1 MTVDVSPDGKQIVFD
16 LLGDIYV
23 IPAEGGEAK
32 SLTHGMAWD
41 EQPRWSPDGRRIV
54 FTSDRGGGD
63 NLWVMD
69 RDGSHAHAI
78 SNESF
83 RLLNSPAWSPDGQY
97 VAGRKH
103 FTSTR
108 SAGAGEIW
116 MYHVDQGGDGIQMT
130 KRRTEQKDEG
140 EPAFSRDGRYLY
152 WSMDATPGPSFDYNK
167 DGNGQI
173 YVIQRLDR
181 ESGEIT
187 SVAGGPG
194 SASRPTPSP
203 DGKWLAYIKRVRFR
217 SVLHVMD
224 LQSGEEHPLYAGLD
238 RDLQEIWAMHGTYPG
253 MSWTADSKS
262 IVFWA
267 AGGIH
272 RIDVATKQVRDI
284 PFHVADTRRVTEAL
298 HFPVAVGPDSMSAHM
313 LRWVSVSPKG
323 GRVVYSAMGHLYV
336 KDLPGGKPHRLTTQS
351 DHWEFFP
358 SWSRDGSRIVY
369 TTWNDSTLGSVR
381 VISAGGGSG
390 KVVTKQ
396 PGHYVE
402 PVFSPDGST
411 IVYRATTGGY
421 LFSTAWAREPGIYS
435 VSASGGPAKRI
446 SQHGQN
452 PMFGAANDRVYLVD
466 VNGNDQDDR
475 SIFSIGLDG
484 REERTHLKGVYF
496 TEAALSPDEKWIAF
510 HEKYRVWVAPAVRAG
525 RPVDIGTGMRD
536 LPVKLVSND
545 AGDWLAWSGDSKTLH
560 WSLGDQLYTRPLTE
574 LFKFA
579 AGAPDSIVDKPAS
592 HQGIGFRYALDK
604 PAGVIALTGAKLV
617 TMKGD
622 EIIDDGAIVVTGSRI
637 TAIGP
642 RSSVSIPKGA
652 KVIDCAGKT
661 ITPGFIDC
669 HWHGGMGSE
678 GLIPQSSWID
688 GASLAFGVTTLHDP
702 SNDSY
707 EIFTHQEMQRAGL
720 VIAPRIF
727 STGTIL
733 YGAKGD
739 FHADVDS
746 LGDALMHLRRMK
758 AYGANSV
765 KSYNQPRRDERQM
778 VLEAARQTQM
788 SVVPE
793 GGALYPH
800 NMTMVID
807 GHTGVEHAIPLAH
820 MYDDVVQLWSGT
832 KVGYTPTFNVAYGGL
847 DGEHYWYAHT
857 QVWADERLQRF
868 VPRRTLDARA
878 RRPQT
883 APDNEWNHITVAE
896 EANKLHK
903 AGVQVHIGAHGQR
916 EGLGAHWEL
925 WSMVLGG
932 MTPHEA
938 LRCGTLEGAQYLGY
952 DAEIG
957 SLETGKLADL
967 VIMDKDPLAD
977 IHNTESVSR
986 VMQNGRLYDA
996 STLDEIAPRVRKRPP
1011 FWWEKEQ
1018 REEQA
1023 VVKY

>member
-1 MTVDVSPDGKQIVFD
+1 MSLLAAVLLTALAPTVRAQGGDPDDRWQPGALTGSGTSTNANTPGASPNAKWNVDDPPGEHHDVTIDVKRGTWMTVDVSPDGKQIVFD

-41 EQPRWSPDGRRIV
+41 EQPRWSPDGKRIV

-69 RDGSHAHAI
+69 RDGSHAHAV
-78 SNESF
+78 SNESY

-140 EPAFSRDGRYLY
+140 EPAFSRDGRWLY

-173 YVIQRLDR
+173 YTIQRLDR

-253 MSWTADSKS
+253 MSWTADSKA

-336 KDLPGGKPHRLTTQS
+336 KDLPGGRPHRLTTQS

-421 LFSTAWAREPGIYS
+421 LFSTAWAREPGIYA
-435 VSASGGPAKRI
+435 VSASGGPSKRI

-510 HEKYRVWVAPAVRAG
+510 HEK
-525 RPVDIGTGMRD
+525 
-536 LPVKLVSND
+536 
-545 AGDWLAWSGDSKTLH
+545 
-560 WSLGDQLYTRPLTE
+560 
-574 LFKFA
+574 
-579 AGAPDSIVDKPAS
+579 
-592 HQGIGFRYALDK
+592 
-604 PAGVIALTGAKLV
+604 
-617 TMKGD
+617 
-622 EIIDDGAIVVTGSRI
+622 
-637 TAIGP
+637 
-642 RSSVSIPKGA
+642 
-652 KVIDCAGKT
+652 
-661 ITPGFIDC
+661 
-669 HWHGGMGSE
+669 
-678 GLIPQSSWID
+678 
-688 GASLAFGVTTLHDP
+688 
-702 SNDSY
+702 
-707 EIFTHQEMQRAGL
+707 
-720 VIAPRIF
+720 
-727 STGTIL
+727 
-733 YGAKGD
+733 
-739 FHADVDS
+739 
-746 LGDALMHLRRMK
+746 
-758 AYGANSV
+758 
-765 KSYNQPRRDERQM
+765 
-778 VLEAARQTQM
+778 
-788 SVVPE
+788 
-793 GGALYPH
+793 
-800 NMTMVID
+800 
-807 GHTGVEHAIPLAH
+807 
-820 MYDDVVQLWSGT
+820 
-832 KVGYTPTFNVAYGGL
+832 
-847 DGEHYWYAHT
+847 
-857 QVWADERLQRF
+857 
-868 VPRRTLDARA
+868 
-878 RRPQT
+878 
-883 APDNEWNHITVAE
+883 
-896 EANKLHK
+896 
-903 AGVQVHIGAHGQR
+903 
-916 EGLGAHWEL
+916 
-925 WSMVLGG
+925 
-932 MTPHEA
+932 
-938 LRCGTLEGAQYLGY
+938 
-952 DAEIG
+952 
-957 SLETGKLADL
+957 
-967 VIMDKDPLAD
+967 
-977 IHNTESVSR
+977 
-986 VMQNGRLYDA
+986 
-996 STLDEIAPRVRKRPP
+996 
-1011 FWWEKEQ
+1011 
-1018 REEQA
+1018 
-1023 VVKY
+1023 